1 MKAALIGR
9 YGGNEVVEVRDVP
22 QPEPGPDDVL
32 IRVHAAAI
40 NPVDWKVRS
49 GMMKL
54 FTGRKFP
61 KILGS
66 ECAGEVVATGSR
78 VQRFAK
84 GDQVIGFP
92 GIKRLA
98 AFAEYV
104 CAPEQTTFPKPV
116 NITFAQAAT
125 IPIAGITALQAL
137 RDQGRLAA
145 GQHVLINGASGGV
158 GTFAVQIAKIF
169 AAKVTA
175 VCSGA
180 NAELVRGLGADRVI
194 DYTQEEFTKGSERY
208 DLIFDAVAKAPFAA
222 CKRVLA
228 PKGIYITT
236 LPTFAV
242 LLNRYLTG
250 YLSSQKARIVM
261 VKPNVQGMEWMKE
274 QIEAGRIRI
283 VIDREYPL
291 GQIREALAYSE
302 SGKAKGKVV
311 VEIC

>member
-1 MKAALIGR
+1 MKAALIDR

-40 NPVDWKVRS
+40 NPLDWKIRS
-49 GMMKL
+49 GMLKI
-54 FTGRKFP
+54 FTGSSFP

-78 VQRFAK
+78 VRRFAQ

-92 GIKRLA
+92 GVKRLA

-104 CAPEQTTFPKPV
+104 CAPELTTFPKPV
-116 NITFAQAAT
+116 NLTFAQAAT
-125 IPIAGITALQAL
+125 IPIAGLTALQAL
-137 RDQGRLAA
+137 RDLGRLAA
-145 GQHVLINGASGGV
+145 GQYVLINGASGGV
-158 GTFAVQIAKIF
+158 GTFAVQIARIF

-180 NAELVRGLGADRVI
+180 NSELVRGLGADRVI
-194 DYTQEEFTKGSERY
+194 DYTREEFTTGSERY

-228 PKGIYITT
+228 PNGMYVTT

-242 LLNRYLTG
+242 LLNQYLTG
-250 YLSSQKARIVM
+250 YLTSHKARIIM
-261 VKPNVQGMEWMKE
+261 VRPNAPDMEWMKG

-291 GQIREALAYSE
+291 EQIRDGLAYSE
-302 SGKAKGKVV
+302 AGKAKGKVV
-311 VEIC
+311 VKII